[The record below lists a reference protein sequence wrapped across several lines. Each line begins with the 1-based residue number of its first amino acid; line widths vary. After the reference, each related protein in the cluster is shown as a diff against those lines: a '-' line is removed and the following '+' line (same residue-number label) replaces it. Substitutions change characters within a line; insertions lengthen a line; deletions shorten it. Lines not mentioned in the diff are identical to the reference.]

1 MSDLD
6 DETRFVLVSQAV
18 LGRKP
23 TSRELEVSIA
33 FIQQDDSE
41 ESRRQNWA
49 QAIQAV
55 FASVDF
61 RYIN

>member
-1 MSDLD
+1 
-6 DETRFVLVSQAV
+6 
-18 LGRKP
+18 
-23 TSRELEVSIA
+23 LEVSIA